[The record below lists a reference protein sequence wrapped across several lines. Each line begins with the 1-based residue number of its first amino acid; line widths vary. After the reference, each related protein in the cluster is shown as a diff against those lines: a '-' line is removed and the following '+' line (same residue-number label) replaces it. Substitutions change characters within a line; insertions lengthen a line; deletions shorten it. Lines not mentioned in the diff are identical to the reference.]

1 MVMYIPMH
9 MIKRQNVDVKRTL
22 PNGSLAV
29 SGLETHGGPG
39 PNLFSALTRKRYSFP
54 SISFVTEYLQ
64 CLSVAVTV
72 IHSESGFVLSFFSK
86 V

>member
-1 MVMYIPMH
+1 MYIPMH
-9 MIKRQNVDVKRTL
+9 MVKRQNLGAQRTL

-29 SGLETHGGPG
+29 SGFETQGGPG

-64 CLSVAVTV
+64 CLSVEVIV
-72 IHSESGFVLSFFSK
+72 IHSESGFALSFFSK
-86 V
+86 M

>member
-1 MVMYIPMH
+1 M
-9 MIKRQNVDVKRTL
+9 VKRSIYDAKGTL
-22 PNGSLAV
+22 PNGSLAK
-29 SGLETHGGPG
+29 SGFETHGGPG

-64 CLSVAVTV
+64 FLSVDV
-72 IHSESGFVLSFFSK
+72 ITIQSESGLVLSFFSK

>member
-1 MVMYIPMH
+1 MYIAVH
-9 MIKRQNVDVKRTL
+9 MTKRQILDANGTL

-29 SGLETHGGPG
+29 SGFETQGGPG

-54 SISFVTEYLQ
+54 SINFVTEYLQ
-64 CLSVAVTV
+64 CLSVEVII

>member
-1 MVMYIPMH
+1 MHIPTY
-9 MIKRQNVDVKRTL
+9 MIKREILDAKETL

-29 SGLETHGGPG
+29 SGFEIHGGPG

-64 CLSVAVTV
+64 CLSVEVTT
-72 IHSESGFVLSFFSK
+72 IQSESGFVLSFFSK

>member
-1 MVMYIPMH
+1 MHIPTQ
-9 MIKRQNVDVKRTL
+9 MIKRQSLDVKEIL

-29 SGLETHGGPG
+29 SGFETHGGPG

-64 CLSVAVTV
+64 CLSVEVIT
-72 IHSESGFVLSFFSK
+72 IHSESGFALSFFSK